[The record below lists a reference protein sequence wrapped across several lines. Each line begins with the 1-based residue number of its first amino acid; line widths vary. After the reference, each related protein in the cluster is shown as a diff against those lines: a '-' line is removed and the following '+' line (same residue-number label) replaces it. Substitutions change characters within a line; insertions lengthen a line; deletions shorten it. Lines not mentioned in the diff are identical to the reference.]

1 MHRVTYYALESF
13 QAVTLQRDPVL
24 LLGNSWEQPRR
35 ENKEPFEIQ
44 AVDLCE
50 TCLGQI
56 GSLVARLRPPL
67 QSENNLWLSR
77 PRIPG
82 VDFLP
87 RKPSLDKLWD
97 SLRGQPR
104 QGLRIPILFV
114 ESGCIQSSRHF
125 ARRGICEDC
134 WFPGLLIVTRPIVV
148 GYRVKIPAS
157 IYLSVWSSKAVAMDM
172 FYAALKEAGK
182 DLGLRLP
189 PDMVYQGG
197 DPNRIRRAFASMN
210 TPEEIDKAARVLLVA
225 VATAVFG
232 TKATRTGRISRDGNF
247 GPAAKKLAEESWS
260 FWSSLRF
267 QKQFLHEV

>member
-1 MHRVTYYALESF
+1 M
-13 QAVTLQRDPVL
+13 
-24 LLGNSWEQPRR
+24 
-35 ENKEPFEIQ
+35 
-44 AVDLCE
+44 
-50 TCLGQI
+50 
-56 GSLVARLRPPL
+56 
-67 QSENNLWLSR
+67 
-77 PRIPG
+77 
-82 VDFLP
+82 
-87 RKPSLDKLWD
+87 
-97 SLRGQPR
+97 
-104 QGLRIPILFV
+104 
-114 ESGCIQSSRHF
+114 
-125 ARRGICEDC
+125 
-134 WFPGLLIVTRPIVV
+134 TRPIVV

-260 FWSSLRF
+260 F
-267 QKQFLHEV
+267 